1 MGAGLIAHSAL
12 TPSVMD
18 GKSHLFHNLMLLLR
32 AICQYAQFAKVCCAI
47 WKLCMHD
54 LQISGLNLTLTRLN
68 PDTNPRQTVQYVL
81 QIVQTH
87 KY

>member
-32 AICQYAQFAKVCCAI
+32 AICQYAQFAKCSAPFWNHARTVC
-47 WKLCMHD
+47 
-54 LQISGLNLTLTRLN
+54 QFLT
-68 PDTNPRQTVQYVL
+68 QTWP
-81 QIVQTH
+81 
-87 KY
+87 